1 MGYFPF
7 YMEIAGKSCLIVGG
21 GTVALR
27 KAEKLL
33 LFSPQITVIAPKIC
47 EKLWQLPVECIE
59 RPFADSDLN
68 GAFMVIAATNDAAL
82 NHRIFTQ
89 CTAKKI
95 PVNAVDDIENCS
107 FLLPALVHRPPVT
120 VGICTGGSSPV
131 FAKYLRQMIE
141 DDLNDRTLGIAE
153 ILSRFRPIV
162 KQTFDTESA
171 RKSAMEAILA
181 ACLASEN
188 LPNDAEITAIL
199 ESIQI

>member
-7 YMEIAGKSCLIVGG
+7 YMDIAGKRCLIVGG

-33 LFSPQITVIAPKIC
+33 PFAPQITVIAPEIC
-47 EKLWQLPVECIE
+47 GKMRQLPVECIM
-59 RPFADSDLN
+59 RSFTDSDLN

-82 NHRIFTQ
+82 NRRIYQ
-89 CTAKKI
+89 ICTEQKI
-95 PVNAVDDIENCS
+95 LINTVDDIENCS
-107 FLLPALVHRPPVT
+107 FIFPALVHCPPVT

-141 DDLNDRTLGIAE
+141 DDLDDRTLEIAE

-162 KQTFDTESA
+162 KQKFDTESA

-188 LPNDAEITAIL
+188 LPDDAEITELL
-199 ESIQI
+199 ESLHI